1 MSLRGGRG
9 SSCQGLSSMLGAAAP
24 GAFVICRTVE
34 VLWSPEHLIN
44 LNLFLI
50 IHTWKQKHNFDLNPQ
65 VSLG

>member
-1 MSLRGGRG
+1 
-9 SSCQGLSSMLGAAAP
+9 MLGAAAP
-24 GAFVICRTVE
+24 GAFVTCRTVE